1 MFPGLRGTIR
11 IGKLYNDTEK
21 VKELMLWWS
30 SNVGERI
37 SKLQQNISFD
47 CKDNATCTELKDQ
60 PIKGNIYRLSIFFL
74 GQYYLIIKSTIKFK
88 ITNKIQTNSIANS
101 KVLYKKVGF
110 WPF

>member
-1 MFPGLRGTIR
+1 MICNRRIFCWLHQKNLNSLRLTKVFLFTGLRGTIR

-60 PIKGNIYRLSIFFL
+60 PIKGNIYRLSIFCL
-74 GQYYLIIKSTIKFK
+74 GQYL
-88 ITNKIQTNSIANS
+88 
-101 KVLYKKVGF
+101 
-110 WPF
+110 

>member
-1 MFPGLRGTIR
+1 MFTGLRGTIR

-37 SKLQQNISFD
+37 SKLQQNISLD

-60 PIKGNIYRLSIFFL
+60 RIKGNDFRLSIL
-74 GQYYLIIKSTIKFK
+74 LLDYYSMNIL
-88 ITNKIQTNSIANS
+88 SIR
-101 KVLYKKVGF
+101 L
-110 WPF
+110 

>member
-1 MFPGLRGTIR
+1 MRNHDAQIRMICNRLIFCCLHQKNSNSLRLTKGFFLFPGLRGTIR

-37 SKLQQNISFD
+37 SKLQQNMIFD

-60 PIKGNIYRLSIFFL
+60 PIKGND
-74 GQYYLIIKSTIKFK
+74 
-88 ITNKIQTNSIANS
+88 
-101 KVLYKKVGF
+101 
-110 WPF
+110 

>member
-1 MFPGLRGTIR
+1 MRNHDAQIRMICNRLIFCCLHQENSNSLRLTKNFLFTGLRGTIR

-47 CKDNATCTELKDQ
+47 CKDNATCTKLKDQ

-74 GQYYLIIKSTIKFK
+74 GQYL
-88 ITNKIQTNSIANS
+88 
-101 KVLYKKVGF
+101 
-110 WPF
+110 

>member
-1 MFPGLRGTIR
+1 MRNYDAQIQMICNRLIFCWLHQKNLNCLRLTKKFLVTGLRGTIR

-47 CKDNATCTELKDQ
+47 CKDNATCTEIKDQ

-74 GQYYLIIKSTIKFK
+74 GPYI
-88 ITNKIQTNSIANS
+88 
-101 KVLYKKVGF
+101 
-110 WPF
+110 

>member
-1 MFPGLRGTIR
+1 MFTGLRGTIR

-60 PIKGNIYRLSIFFL
+60 PVKGNIYRLSIFFS
-74 GQYYLIIKSTIKFK
+74 GQYLYPNDIF
-88 ITNKIQTNSIANS
+88 SI
-101 KVLYKKVGF
+101 
-110 WPF
+110 